1 MVEEITANVGL
12 LAEVAALATLK
23 LITDLKLNKI
33 FYCFIVMLQPLFWQ
47 AIVSGMS
54 TARTYF

>member
-1 MVEEITANVGL
+1 MTANVGL
-12 LAEVAALATLK
+12 LAEVAALAALK